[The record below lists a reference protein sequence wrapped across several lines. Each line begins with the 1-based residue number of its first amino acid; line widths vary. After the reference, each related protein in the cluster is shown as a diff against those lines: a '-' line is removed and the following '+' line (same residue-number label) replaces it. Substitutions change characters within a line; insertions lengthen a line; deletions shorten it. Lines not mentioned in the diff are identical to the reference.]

1 MNSQSIK
8 FWAKEVNKKDFNS
21 SKSAILLND
30 VDVSKIVVSNK
41 WKINETTC
49 KFFIGY
55 VSKDVIRPLCVI
67 LPQMNGFIK
76 YFEDDSKN
84 MLFITDDAS
93 VYAKYSEVWDKVKKL
108 LKLKFTTNPIRNEKY
123 VLAKLKIFNG
133 VNKTTFCNDEMPME
147 KNHYIYVAAIDI
159 DSVLKVD

>member
-1 MNSQSIK
+1 MS
-8 FWAKEVNKKDFNS
+8 E
-21 SKSAILLND
+21 
-30 VDVSKIVVSNK
+30 
-41 WKINETTC
+41 
-49 KFFIGY
+49 
-55 VSKDVIRPLCVI
+55 DVIRPLCVI
-67 LPQMNGFIK
+67 LPQMSGFIK

-133 VNKTTFCNDEMPME
+133 VNKTTFRNDEMPME